1 MRTIR
6 AAAAGA
12 VVMSL
17 ALAVTACGGGSSTDG
32 GGSDDSPKELTY
44 WASNQG
50 ASIEIDK
57 KVLQPELDKFE
68 KETGIKVKLEVVPW
82 SDLLNRILTA
92 TTSGQGPDVLNI
104 GNTWSASLQATGGLL
119 PWDDANFA
127 KIGGKD
133 RFVESALGSTGA
145 RGQDPAA
152 VPLYS
157 MAYALYYNK
166 QLLADAGI
174 SGPPATW
181 DQLVADGKKIQA
193 KGKQVLGAEGA
204 NVSENVHHVFTFA
217 KQHGADF
224 FTADGKPD
232 FTSDGAVSA
241 VKQYVDLMAKDKA
254 IPEGNAEYAQNQS
267 VSDFAK
273 GRTAF
278 LLWQSASANL
288 KSQGMDEDKYG
299 IAPVPVRSGTPG
311 TGAQVN
317 SMVAGD
323 QPGRLQE
330 LRQPRRRHEVRE
342 VHDERRG
349 AEDPQQGL
357 QLHPAGRLR
366 AGGPGLQHP
375 RQRRPEGHPRQERR
389 RAPAGRRRV
398 AVRDGGRYGSQGAVR
413 RSGRRTGGDHRVG
426 EDPPGEGPAADADE
440 VSVMT
445 TTVTEQA
452 AVRKDSPERRTAPA
466 AAPGGSAVSDCPTCC
481 FCPP

>member
-1 MRTIR
+1 MRTLR
-6 AAAAGA
+6 ATAAGA

-32 GGSDDSPKELTY
+32 SGSDDSPKELTY

-50 ASIEIDK
+50 ASTEIDK
-57 KVLQPELDKFE
+57 KVLRPELDKFE

-104 GNTWSASLQATGGLL
+104 GNTWSASLQATGALL

-127 KIGGKD
+127 RIGGRD
-133 RFVESALGSTGA
+133 RFVASALGSTGA
-145 RGQDPAA
+145 QGEDPVA

-166 QLLADAGI
+166 QILADAGI
-174 SGPPATW
+174 SQPPATW
-181 DQLVADGKKIQA
+181 DQLVADGRKIRA

-224 FTADGKPD
+224 FTADGRPD

-254 IPEGNAEYAQNQS
+254 IPQGNAEYAQNQS

-288 KSQGMDEDKYG
+288 TSQGMGEDRYG

-311 TGAQVN
+311 TGTQVN
-317 SMVAGD
+317 SMVAGINLAVFKNTD
-323 QPGRLQE
+323 NLDGATKFVKFMTGDEEQKILNKAYSSIPPVAAAQADPAFNTPANAVLKDTLAKSAAALPQVADESQFETAVGTAVKE
-330 LRQPRRRHEVRE
+330 LFA
-342 VHDERRG
+342 D
-349 AEDPQQGL
+349 AA
-357 QLHPAGRLR
+357 AGRAVTTGSVKARLEK
-366 AGGPGLQHP
+366 AQ
-375 RQRRPEGHPRQERR
+375 QQM
-389 RAPAGRRRV
+389 PA
-398 AVRDGGRYGSQGAVR
+398 
-413 RSGRRTGGDHRVG
+413 
-426 EDPPGEGPAADADE
+426 
-440 VSVMT
+440 
-445 TTVTEQA
+445 
-452 AVRKDSPERRTAPA
+452 K
-466 AAPGGSAVSDCPTCC
+466 
-481 FCPP
+481 